1 MDAKKI
7 EAKEVVS
14 ASKKLNRKDAV
25 ALIKGANK
33 VIVAKG
39 RKVQSFPGGKASK
52 EIVDALLGPTGNLRA
67 PHDARREN
75 VAGRLR
81 RKLLRGRSGIASRH
95 LMSRNS
101 RAARLLRIPNPASA

>member
-1 MDAKKI
+1 MGAKKI

-14 ASKKLNRKDAV
+14 ASKKLDRKDAV
-25 ALIKGANK
+25 AHIKGANK

-67 PHDARREN
+67 PMMR
-75 VAGRLR
+75 VG
-81 RKLLRGRSGIASRH
+81 KTLLVGFDESSYADVLG
-95 LMSRNS
+95 
-101 RAARLLRIPNPASA
+101 

>member
-14 ASKKLNRKDAV
+14 ASKKLDRKDAV

-39 RKVQSFPGGKASK
+39 KKVQSFPGGKASK

-67 PHDARREN
+67 PTMR
-75 VAGRLR
+75 VG
-81 RKLLRGRSGIASRH
+81 KTLLVGFDESSYADVLG
-95 LMSRNS
+95 
-101 RAARLLRIPNPASA
+101 

>member
-14 ASKKLNRKDAV
+14 ASKKLDRKDAV
-25 ALIKGANK
+25 ELIKGANK

-67 PHDARREN
+67 PTMRVGKTLLVGFDESSYADAL
-75 VAGRLR
+75 G
-81 RKLLRGRSGIASRH
+81 
-95 LMSRNS
+95 
-101 RAARLLRIPNPASA
+101 